1 MKNLKALLVMGT
13 AAMALS
19 SCETNRS
26 GYSAYNNY
34 GNPNAPVPVQYS
46 KDGHGAYAGNNGY
59 VGSSNAQGTST
70 APASGNII
78 LLDGVPELPRGYGET
93 IIAPRIIIDGYRRHY
108 PRRIH
113 GQHNNYSWG
122 WGRDCTRLG
131 NCRW

>member
-34 GNPNAPVPVQYS
+34 GDPNVPVPVQYS

-59 VGSSNAQGTST
+59 VGSSNAQRTST

-78 LLDGVPELPRGYGET
+78 LFNGVPELPRAWENNVIVPVPVYY
-93 IIAPRIIIDGYRRHY
+93 PRHY

-113 GQHNNYSWG
+113 EWHNNRLWG
-122 WGRDCTRLG
+122 WGGDCTKLG